1 MSKVITKQVL
11 NKVFWRG
18 IFMQFSW
25 NYERMQTLG
34 YCWTILPVLKK
45 IYKDDSQGLKSAVT
59 RNLEFFNTSSLYG
72 NAVRVFPWLWKKLLL
87 MVKK

>member
-1 MSKVITKQVL
+1 MSKVITKQDL

-25 NYERMQTLG
+25 NYERMQALG

-45 IYKDDSQGLKSAVT
+45 FIKMIRRD
-59 RNLEFFNTSSLYG
+59 
-72 NAVRVFPWLWKKLLL
+72 
-87 MVKK
+87 

>member
-1 MSKVITKQVL
+1 MSKVITKQDL

-25 NYERMQTLG
+25 NYERMQALG

-45 IYKDDSQGLKSAVT
+45 IYL
-59 RNLEFFNTSSLYG
+59 
-72 NAVRVFPWLWKKLLL
+72 RVNNSCASCNEK
-87 MVKK
+87 